1 MMETVVP
8 QKKME
13 KLLYLCV
20 KRVHFSYAESCYGLA
35 MRSPLGP
42 VLANIFMTEL
52 DITMIPSLGNCLQNW
67 KRSVDETFASVKFWW
82 LPHYQTAFDENIQFT
97 DEMEED
103 NKLAFLEVM
112 VIRNKDDTINTK
124 VHLKPT
130 NTCIYIKGAV
140 MRIEKALINDR
151 LRVSKISWKFRIPT
165 ISNFA
170 VIYPWKLI
178 YFFKK
183 WPTFSSFYCLFCL

>member
-1 MMETVVP
+1 MSILAMLRVVD
-8 QKKME
+8 
-13 KLLYLCV
+13 
-20 KRVHFSYAESCYGLA
+20 GLA

-52 DITMIPSLGNCLQNW
+52 DITIIPSLGNCLQNW

-82 LPHYQTAFDENIQFT
+82 LPHYQTPFDENIQFT

-112 VIRNKDDTINTK
+112 VIRNTDDTINTK

-151 LRVSKISWKFRIPT
+151 LRVSKVSWKFRIPT

-178 YFFKK
+178 YIFLKNGLL
-183 WPTFSSFYCLFCL
+183 FSSFYCLFCL